1 MEFRMAE
8 LSDLPQIK
16 SMYRDIVRQMDA
28 NRIPIWDDE
37 YPCEFFEADI
47 QNGRLYLILDGAV
60 IAAAFA
66 LCPSSAGESHVE
78 WHDSRAGALYL
89 ERLGVNTAYAGKG
102 VGSLALSNAAQAAK
116 ALGAEYLRL
125 FVADINAPAIRLYH
139 KNGFSRANGVYHEII
154 DESCT
159 LREYGYEIKL

>member
-1 MEFRMAE
+1 MELRMAA
-8 LSDLPQIK
+8 LSDLPRIK

-28 NRIPIWDDE
+28 NHIPIWDDV

-47 QNGRLYLILDGAV
+47 QNGQLYLILDGAV

-78 WHDSRAGALYL
+78 WRDSRARALYL
-89 ERLGVNTAYAGKG
+89 DRLGVNTARAGKG
-102 VGSLALSNAAQAAK
+102 VGGLALSNAAQAAK

-139 KNGFSRANGVYHEII
+139 KSGFSRANGVYHEII
-154 DESCT
+154 DESRT
-159 LREYGYEIKL
+159 LREYGYEVKL